1 MASDFGEEFLGHY
14 LQLGLGAMPKADV
27 DALVMHLLDKHGYKG
42 SPPLST
48 YGNQAVSELL
58 KTPVAKVKKL
68 RYDAA
73 LKFGGRVEDQA
84 KARLLAALSKAT
96 LEADGDKVCLVI
108 EDALAKNWL
117 QGQLKNN
124 QLIFE
129 HSFNSEIVRVSSSG
143 LFSVLGSFFDKTA
156 LEQFEAGYEAAKKK
170 SDAKAVRDTFRKV
183 ASKFAEGAAKSA
195 GAGVLSIF
203 KAHVGVI

>member
-1 MASDFGEEFLGHY
+1 MAHDFGKEFLKHY
-14 LQLGLGAMPKADV
+14 LQLGLGAMPKAEV
-27 DALVMHLLDKHGYKG
+27 DALIMHLLDTHGYDG
-42 SPPLST
+42 SGPLST

-96 LEADGDKVCLVI
+96 LESEGDKVCLII

-129 HSFNSEIVRVSSSG
+129 HSFNSEIVRVSAIG
-143 LFSVLGSFFDKTA
+143 LFSVLGSFFDKAA
-156 LEQFEAGYEAAKKK
+156 LDQFQAGYEAAKSK
-170 SDAKAVRDTFRKV
+170 SDIKAVRTAFQKV
-183 ASKFAEGAAKSA
+183 TSKFAEGAAKSA
-195 GAGVLSIF
+195 GTAVLSIF
-203 KAHVGVI
+203 RGHVGL